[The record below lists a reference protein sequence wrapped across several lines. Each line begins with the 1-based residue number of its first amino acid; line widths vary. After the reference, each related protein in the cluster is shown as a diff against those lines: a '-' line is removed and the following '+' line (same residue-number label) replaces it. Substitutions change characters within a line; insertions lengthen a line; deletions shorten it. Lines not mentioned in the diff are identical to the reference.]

1 MDMGLVKMN
10 KIKNSVVIYKG
21 PSLAVPDT
29 EIAVILAGINGKSDN
44 SKIGNM
50 AQMWII
56 TTTSKPSM
64 ACANGNDKAVCG
76 NCQQR
81 PVNNG
86 NCYVNKYHMYK
97 MHKALTDNRY
107 EFLAPKDVGI
117 SLAEHNTKIRITAY
131 GDIAVIPNASKILTQ
146 LIGNQE
152 FTAYT
157 HLFTEPFFDQD
168 LLKWCILS
176 VDSLAHRLETQNKF
190 PNCKTYRVLAK
201 NEVKQDGEVMCP
213 SRKIPLPHGG
223 FRRNIQ
229 CQTCLLCNSNSK
241 FDITVNAI
249 SNNFKGGYMAK
260 DN

>member
-1 MDMGLVKMN
+1 MN

-21 PSLAVPDT
+21 PSLAMPDT
-29 EIAVILAGINGKSDN
+29 EIAVVLTGINGKSDN
-44 SKIGNM
+44 SKTGNM

-64 ACANGNDKAVCG
+64 ACTDGSDRAICG
-76 NCQQR
+76 NCRQR
-81 PVNNG
+81 PANNG
-86 NCYVNKYHMYK
+86 NCYVNKYRMFV
-97 MHKALTDNRY
+97 MHKALVDNRY
-107 EFLAPKDVGI
+107 EFLAPRDAGI
-117 SLAEHNTKIRITAY
+117 SLAGHNTKIRITAY

-176 VDSLAHRLETQNKF
+176 VDSLAHRLETQNMF

-213 SRKIPLPHGG
+213 SKKIPLPHGG

-241 FDITVNAI
+241 FNITVDAI
-249 SNNFKGGYMAK
+249 SGYMAK
-260 DN
+260 SN